1 MRPIIC
7 NVFIGDL
14 GTKSSYVLMKSA
26 DDTKL
31 GAAINREEHQNIRQE
46 ELDDLEDWS
55 NRNRRITCSTK
66 HKVMHPGTKKKNDCH
81 KLGMQRVQMRKEGNF
96 ASVNQPQNAC
106 EPLKGYECQKSTC
119 KVSLVILEM
128 DKTITQMVE
137 KTFFRVYSSTYMKM
151 SLKN

>member
-14 GTKSSYVLMKSA
+14 GTKSSYVRMKSA

-31 GAAINREEHQNIRQE
+31 GAAINTEKQQNIIQE
-46 ELDDLEDWS
+46 ELDDLEDWINS
-55 NRNRRITCSTK
+55 NRRITCSTK
-66 HKVMHPGTKKKNDCH
+66 CKVMHSGTKKKNDCH
-81 KLGMQRVQMRKEGNF
+81 KLRMQQTQMRKEGKF
-96 ASVNQPQNAC
+96 ASVSQPQNAC
-106 EPLKGYECQKSTC
+106 EPLKGHDCQKSTC
-119 KVSLVILEM
+119 KVFPAMLEM

-137 KTFFRVYSSTYMKM
+137 KTFFRVYSSMYMKI